1 MNRLHLYCHNIFNA
15 FDRHALKMNLF
26 IIMFYF
32 AIHEQKHKIVK
43 LTIQGNERGEA
54 LGVYLVQ
61 SQVLSRGDDLKC
73 LNASYL

>member
-1 MNRLHLYCHNIFNA
+1 
-15 FDRHALKMNLF
+15 
-26 IIMFYF
+26 MFYF